1 MAAGPRLF
9 ADRWLLSAGRM
20 LMGIRWKLLILLLTI
35 ALLPLVFV
43 AVLDRRGVLALGE
56 QLGAEARAALTERTF
71 AQLRQLIR
79 DHATLI
85 RHQRNALETT
95 LRAQARAVEQRLAAE
110 KPESRAVY
118 FDEAYADPAQ
128 RPSDLTE
135 SPRHRRY
142 KDHRAEGGA
151 APVDNAR
158 PADGGSPMQVSWDE
172 QVYVLAPGV
181 KREDVAEDIARLSS
195 MPAEYR
201 FLKQA
206 HPDLIYWQVT
216 SLQNGLHTS
225 YPGHGG
231 YPDGFDPRDR
241 PWYQVPRQRGR
252 LVWIGPYYDASS
264 EERILTVA
272 MPVRRPNGS
281 FAGVTAIDVTVADV
295 VAGMKLPDLAAFAAR
310 SMLVLVKPDP
320 DSPSR
325 RRAAVIARPGIDPES
340 RRWSTQLA
348 VEWLESD
355 DPEMTDELIA
365 DLSKGQFGDL
375 RAPYR
380 GEDSLWAYGPVDDEG
395 AFLVAIVPFDTAVAQ
410 AIAAEKDALER
421 TWAQLGATGA
431 VAGLVILIVVLCA
444 LVGSRQVTEPIRRLV
459 ATADRIA
466 RGELDARAQ
475 VLSNDEFGRLA
486 HDFNAMVPKLKE
498 RLELKQSL
506 NLAME
511 VQQNLL
517 PHSPPNV
524 DGFDVAGK
532 SIYCDE
538 TGGDYYDYL
547 DLSTIGPRRLG
558 IVVGDVTG
566 HGVAAAML
574 MTTGRA
580 LLRSRAAASNGDLK
594 EMLSSLNR
602 ILDADMGD
610 DRFMT
615 LFYMVLDSDKL
626 EARWATAG
634 HDAAVTYDPAIDEFG
649 ELAGCDLPL
658 GIDPDWVFTEHPPLQ
673 LSAGQIV
680 VIGTDG
686 IWEARNPERKFF
698 GKDALREVIRANAAG
713 SASEICDAITDA
725 VARFRR
731 GRPQEDDVTLV
742 VIKVTAM
749 PRQEQSS
756 EVLVTGDSVTGR
768 IRASGDGQT

>member
-1 MAAGPRLF
+1 M
-9 ADRWLLSAGRM
+9 
-20 LMGIRWKLLILLLTI
+20 
-35 ALLPLVFV
+35 
-43 AVLDRRGVLALGE
+43 
-56 QLGAEARAALTERTF
+56 
-71 AQLRQLIR
+71 
-79 DHATLI
+79 
-85 RHQRNALETT
+85 
-95 LRAQARAVEQRLAAE
+95 
-110 KPESRAVY
+110 
-118 FDEAYADPAQ
+118 
-128 RPSDLTE
+128 
-135 SPRHRRY
+135 
-142 KDHRAEGGA
+142 
-151 APVDNAR
+151 
-158 PADGGSPMQVSWDE
+158 
-172 QVYVLAPGV
+172 PG
-181 KREDVAEDIARLSS
+181 
-195 MPAEYR
+195 EYR
-201 FLKQA
+201 FLREA

-216 SLQNGLHTS
+216 SLQNGIHTS

-231 YPDGFDPRDR
+231 YPPDFDPRTR
-241 PWYQVPRQRGR
+241 AWYQVPRERGR
-252 LVWIGPYYDASS
+252 LVWIGPYLDASS

-295 VAGMKLPDLAAFAAR
+295 VAGMRLPDSLAFSAR
-310 SMLVLVKPDP
+310 SMLVLFKSDP
-320 DSPSR
+320 QTPSR
-325 RRAAVIARPGIDPES
+325 RRAAVIARPGLDPES
-340 RRWSTQLA
+340 KRWSTQLEM
-348 VEWLESD
+348 EWLESD
-355 DPEMTDELIA
+355 DPETTREMISV
-365 DLSKGQFGDL
+365 LSEGAFGDL
-375 RAPYR
+375 RAPYH
-380 GEDSLWAYGPVDDEG
+380 GEDSLWAFGPVDEDG
-395 AFLVAIVPFDTAVAQ
+395 AFLVAIVPFDEAVAQ
-410 AIAAEKDALER
+410 AVAAEKDALER
-421 TWAQLGATGA
+421 TWAQLGTTGA
-431 VAGLVILIVVLCA
+431 VALLVVLIVLLCA

-475 VLSNDEFGRLA
+475 VLGNDEFGRLA
-486 HDFNAMVPKLKE
+486 HDFNAMVPKLRE

-506 NLAME
+506 SLAME

-517 PHSPPNV
+517 PHAPPNV

-547 DLSTIGPRRLG
+547 DLSTIGPKRLG

-580 LLRSRAAASNGDLK
+580 LLRSRAAASNGNLM

-615 LFYMVLDSDKL
+615 LFYMVLDSNAL

-634 HDAAVTYDPAIDEFG
+634 HDAALTYDPATGEFG

-658 GIDPDWVFTEHPPLQ
+658 GIDPDWIFTEHPPLH
-673 LSAGQIV
+673 LKDGQIV

-698 GKDALREVIRANAAG
+698 GKDALREVIRENAAR
-713 SASEICDAITDA
+713 SACEICDAVTDA

-742 VIKVTAM
+742 VIKVAAA
-749 PRQEQSS
+749 RRGGQSDAIA
-756 EVLVTGDSVTGR
+756 LTTGDSVS
-768 IRASGDGQT
+768 IRTASGNAP